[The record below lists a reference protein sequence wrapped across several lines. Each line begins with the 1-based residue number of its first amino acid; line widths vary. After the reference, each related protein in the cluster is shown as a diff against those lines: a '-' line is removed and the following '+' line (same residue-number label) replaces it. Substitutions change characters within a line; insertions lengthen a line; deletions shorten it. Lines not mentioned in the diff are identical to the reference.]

1 MKYPKIDP
9 ELFSYNRERFK
20 SQLKDNSIAIF
31 HSSELMPMSAD
42 ATFPFRQNPDL
53 FYLTGID
60 QEETTLILFPDAP
73 VEVYREMLFIRRTN
87 DQIAVWEGEKL
98 TPEQAKEISG
108 MKNIYMADEFDVM
121 LKVLMNQADNVY
133 LNLNEH
139 DRSSNQVPYK
149 DLRFAN
155 ELRER
160 YPLHTFKRAAPIMQ
174 ELRGIKSDIEI
185 ELLRQSCAITE
196 KAFRRVLQ
204 FTKPG
209 VREYEIEAE
218 IMHEFLRNGAT
229 DYAYHPIIASGKDS
243 CILHYDK
250 NNKVCVDGE
259 VLLLDFGCKYS
270 GYDSDM
276 SRTIP
281 INGRFTPRQ
290 KQVYNAVLRTL
301 RHATSLLVPGTLIE
315 DYHKEVGKFISS
327 EMVGLG
333 LFTQADVD
341 NQDPKRPLYK
351 QYFMH
356 GTSHFLG
363 LNTHDVG
370 DRYSPLKAGMV
381 LTCEPGIYI
390 PQERIGIRL
399 ENDIVVTHEEPLD
412 LMASIPIEADEI
424 EALMN
429 A

>member
-1 MKYPKIDP
+1 MKYPKINS
-9 ELFSYNRERFK
+9 ELFTYNRERFTA
-20 SQLKDNSIAIF
+20 QMKDNSIAIF
-31 HSSELMPMSAD
+31 HSNELMPQSAD

-73 VEVYREMLFIRRTN
+73 VEAYREMLFIRNTN
-87 DQIAVWEGEKL
+87 EYIAVWEGEKL
-98 TPEQAKEISG
+98 APEQAKEISG
-108 MKNIYMADEFDVM
+108 VKYVYMSDEFDTL
-121 LKVLMNQADNVY
+121 LKVLMNHADNVY

-139 DRSSNQVPYK
+139 DRTNNHVPYK

-155 ELRER
+155 ELRQR
-160 YPLHTFKRAAPIMQ
+160 YPLHNFKRSAPIMQ
-174 ELRGIKSDIEI
+174 DLRAIKSDIEI

-196 KAFRRVLQ
+196 KAFHRVLK

-209 VREYEIEAE
+209 VKEYEIEAE

-229 DYAYHPIIASGKDS
+229 DYAYYPIIASGKDS
-243 CILHYDK
+243 CILHYEK
-250 NNKVCVDGE
+250 NNKTCVDGDI
-259 VLLLDFGCKYS
+259 LLLDFGCKYA

-281 INGRFTPRQ
+281 INGRYTPRQ
-290 KQVYNAVLRTL
+290 KQVYNAVLRTMRHSISIL
-301 RHATSLLVPGTLIE
+301 RPGILIE
-315 DYHKEVGKFISS
+315 DYHKEVGKFMSS
-327 EMVGLG
+327 ELID
-333 LFTQADVD
+333 LCLLTKEDVA

-351 QYFMH
+351 KYFMH

-370 DRYSPLKAGMV
+370 DRYEPLKAGMV

-390 PQERIGIRL
+390 PAERLGIRI
-399 ENDIVVTHEEPLD
+399 ENDILVDHDGPID
-412 LMASIPIEADEI
+412 LMASIPVEAEEI

-429 A
+429 G